1 MKNQCLKLEP
11 GKSLLA
17 VDAGNSTIC
26 FGIFMGKELE
36 NKVSVPA
43 GGVPPAGD
51 AGRRKFFAGLGLSGG
66 VRKPRSSLISS
77 VVPGCDEAL
86 AAFCREFSHD
96 EPRFLSASMETG
108 VVLKYDNIFQLGPD
122 RLAAAAACRDL
133 YPGEDVIIVDAG
145 TACTFGF
152 LNRAGE
158 FEGGLI
164 MPGPGAAAECL
175 RARTSL
181 LPGVEIYPPRSLI
194 GSNSFDSI
202 RSGVF
207 YGFIDG
213 VDGIVCRIKETIG
226 RPAKV
231 VASGG
236 WSQMLGVFSKTVQ
249 IVEPSLVLKGISIIE
264 GKNR

>member
-1 MKNQCLKLEP
+1 MKNQRLKLES

-26 FGIFMGKELE
+26 FGIFSNGEL
-36 NKVSVPA
+36 KYRVSVPA
-43 GGVPPAGD
+43 EDFPPAGE
-51 AGRRKFFAGLGLSGG
+51 AVRRKLFAGLGLYEDSG
-66 VRKPRSSLISS
+66 KARSSLISS
-77 VVPGCDEAL
+77 VVPGCDGAL

-133 YPGEDVIIVDAG
+133 YPGEDVIMVDAG

-164 MPGPGAAAECL
+164 MLGPGAAAECL
-175 RARTSL
+175 RSRTSL
-181 LPGVEIYPPRSLI
+181 LPGVEIHPPRSLI
-194 GSNSFDSI
+194 GSNSSDSV

-213 VDGIVCRIKETIG
+213 VDGIVRRIKETTG

-236 WSQMLGVFSKTVQ
+236 WSLMLGDFSSTIQ
-249 IVEPSLVLKGISIIE
+249 IVEPALVLKGISIIQ
-264 GKNR
+264 GKNG